1 MTNQDWRPNR
11 AAGSHL
17 GFAATA
23 VAAPYGQL
31 LARLAEGAS
40 PAHALSGFAAPGA
53 CCDSGAGRPRV
64 WAPSAAEQSPVQMA
78 LRSALGGGISGGIA
92 MFVNVGAL
100 MWLRTTINYQYR
112 YGAVPRAA
120 GCDACH

>member
-1 MTNQDWRPNR
+1 MTNHDKSPIR
-11 AAGSHL
+11 GCHV

-31 LARLAEGAS
+31 LARLDEAS
-40 PAHALSGFAAPGA
+40 PAFAGALPDTAPGVCRDNTA
-53 CCDSGAGRPRV
+53 AGCPRV
-64 WAPSAAEQSPVQMA
+64 WAPSVEEQSPVQLA

-112 YGAVPRAA
+112 YGASQHAR
-120 GCDACH
+120 DAMQAD